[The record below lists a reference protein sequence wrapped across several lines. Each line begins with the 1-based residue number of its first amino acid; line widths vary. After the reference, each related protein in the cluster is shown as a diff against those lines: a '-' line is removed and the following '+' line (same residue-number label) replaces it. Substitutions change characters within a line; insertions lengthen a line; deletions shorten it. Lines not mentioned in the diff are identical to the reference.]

1 MKKYLAALVTA
12 TAVAA
17 VLASPVNAAT
27 IDVGNNPT
35 SATGHFSDAVGGG
48 PFTDY
53 ITFNLTGGPQF
64 LTFASATN
72 DFTGPEDLI
81 TGFTGQLFLQVGVP
95 GGGDD
100 VAQNAA
106 VAAVSCGTGC
116 QVLAGTALLN
126 TGSYYLEL
134 NGTGGGT
141 AGYGGDITTRA
152 VPGPIVGAG
161 IPGVLAGCLGLVG
174 LGRWRR
180 RRAV

>member
-1 MKKYLAALVTA
+1 MRKLLLSAAMLGA
-12 TAVAA
+12 LSAPAFAA
-17 VLASPVNAAT
+17 I

-35 SATGHFSDAVGGG
+35 SATGHFSNAVGGG
-48 PFTDY
+48 PFDDF

-100 VAQNAA
+100 IAQNPA

-126 TGSYYLEL
+126 TGNYYLEL
-134 NGTGGGT
+134 TGDGGGT

-161 IPGVLAGCLGLVG
+161 IPGLIAAAGLMLGLA
-174 LGRWRR
+174 RR
-180 RRAV
+180 RKQKLGLA

>member
-1 MKKYLAALVTA
+1 MMMTRLLSGMALALCLVLPA
-12 TAVAA
+12 
-17 VLASPVNAAT
+17 NAAI

-35 SATGHFSDAVGGG
+35 SATGHFSNAVGGG
-48 PFTDY
+48 LFTDY
-53 ITFNLTGGPQF
+53 VTFNLTGGPQF
-64 LTFASATN
+64 VAFASATN

-126 TGSYYLEL
+126 TGNYYLEL
-134 NGTGGGT
+134 TGDGGGT

-174 LGRWRR
+174 LGRWRKR
-180 RRAV
+180 RSV